1 MCTKKETE
9 GEGVAV
15 AAGYEDG
22 KVVVSDFSKIMI
34 ACVVVVV

>member
-1 MCTKKETE
+1 MGVKQEAQ

-22 KVVVSDFSKIMI
+22 KVVVSDFSKIMT